1 MNESWEGF
9 AERMQRLN
17 PLFELGRGME
27 VGELKPY
34 LQTILMQV
42 LLAIFYRELNDD
54 EHRRKSDIKYIVE
67 DTIKQMKLLADE
79 KQIERITS
87 GLLYSGKEKLLVP
100 VTSRTMSK
108 CQALILIRK
117 GRQQTCPCVL

>member
-1 MNESWEGF
+1 
-9 AERMQRLN
+9 
-17 PLFELGRGME
+17 ME

-54 EHRRKSDIKYIVE
+54 EHRRKSDIKYMVE

-87 GLLYSGKEKLLVP
+87 GLLYSGK
-100 VTSRTMSK
+100 RR
-108 CQALILIRK
+108 I
-117 GRQQTCPCVL
+117 